1 MSNDG
6 ATVWYTTMNKWPMLL
21 WIGSLRKHIAS
32 YHSRPVISQR
42 KINPIH
48 CHCFIPYTGVPL
60 CQSVLRVTLDDEG
73 WCFGRLVSMR
83 RIWVLCISNFQ
94 SRKPNNCWL
103 WKYEF
108 GKKSKSR
115 KNFKIPFLH
124 DGFSTNLV
132 HKTEF
137 LNLGFCSIFFKFW
150 HSVSFVK
157 DHSVLVGRHTIF
169 QYFHKWFM
177 FASSRESLQ

>member
-103 WKYEF
+103 WKYKF
-108 GKKSKSR
+108 GEYLLQTFSGRSEHKSLMKVL
-115 KNFKIPFLH
+115 KNRMATDQHRMVLNK
-124 DGFSTNLV
+124 TNTV
-132 HKTEF
+132 
-137 LNLGFCSIFFKFW
+137 SKFEENW
-150 HSVSFVK
+150 AK
-157 DHSVLVGRHTIF
+157 PEI
-169 QYFHKWFM
+169 
-177 FASSRESLQ
+177 